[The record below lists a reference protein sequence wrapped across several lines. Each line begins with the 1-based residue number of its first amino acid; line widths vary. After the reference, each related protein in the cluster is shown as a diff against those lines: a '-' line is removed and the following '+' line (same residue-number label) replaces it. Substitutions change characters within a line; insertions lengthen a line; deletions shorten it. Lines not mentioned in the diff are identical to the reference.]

1 MRKYF
6 RSNCI
11 DVDASY
17 RERWMGHQG
26 KYLDMS
32 YFKAEE
38 NLHLTEYRK
47 AISHLTI
54 AKTLDEKK
62 QRANA
67 VMDFAKMQGHSEDKI
82 RKMQDSGKSK
92 RC

>member
-1 MRKYF
+1 
-6 RSNCI
+6 
-11 DVDASY
+11 
-17 RERWMGHQG
+17 MGHQG

-47 AISHLTI
+47 AIPHLTI
-54 AKTLDEKK
+54 AETLDEKK

-67 VMDFAKMQGHSEDKI
+67 VMDFAKMQGYSEDKI